1 MNLNRDCIKR
11 ELELQKSA
19 KALEN
24 FSNNNIMSPKNSPDK
39 NHISSSTL
47 IKGPTHQVSQRK
59 IDNSAITVN
68 IKQNNEEINSGSPK
82 KEFSLLNPQI
92 LSFGITSNKI

>member
-1 MNLNRDCIKR
+1 M
-11 ELELQKSA
+11 
-19 KALEN
+19 KAIEN
-24 FSNNNIMSPKNSPDK
+24 FSNNMMSPKNSPEK
-39 NHISSSTL
+39 NNLSSSTL

-68 IKQNNEEINSGSPK
+68 IKQNNEEINKVSPK

-92 LSFGITSNKI
+92 LSLGIKSSKIQNLRKINKEINSYK

>member
-1 MNLNRDCIKR
+1 VNLNRDCIKR
-11 ELELQKSA
+11 ELELQKST

-24 FSNNNIMSPKNSPDK
+24 INIMSQKNSPEK

-68 IKQNNEEINSGSPK
+68 IKQNNEEINNGSPK